1 MSVAAKINEQ
11 RERVI
16 KAWQAAFFVLAIIT
30 IGVVVNNNDLRDAI
44 RIWVSPDLS
53 RSQLVESGQAQKAYV
68 YNFVNTVVSGIN
80 RWKSD
85 GETEYRANIFK
96 YSTYISASFQNLLLN
111 DYKRRLDT
119 SGGRT
124 NELKDRSREMSL
136 LSAVDST
143 KYVRKVSGDRFYV
156 YLDVLD
162 EERYKGELIKS
173 GAYRYVIEVMY
184 DSASPENNDTGLKI
198 TRLVEAP
205 QPIGGQ

>member
-1 MSVAAKINEQ
+1 MSVAAKINQQ

-16 KAWQAAFFVLAIIT
+16 TAWKTAFFVLSFIT
-30 IGVVVNNNDLRDAI
+30 VGVVINNNDLRDAI
-44 RIWVSPDLS
+44 RVWVAPDLS

-68 YNFVNTVVSGIN
+68 YNFASTIISGIN
-80 RWKSD
+80 RWKTN
-85 GETEYRANIFK
+85 GETEYKANIYK
-96 YSTYISASFQNLLLN
+96 YSVYVGSSFQNLLLN

-143 KYVRKVSGDRFYV
+143 KYVKKISGDRFYV

-173 GAYRYVIEVMY
+173 GAYRYVFEVVY
-184 DSASPENNDTGLKI
+184 DSANPENNDTGLKI
-198 TRLVEAP
+198 SRLVEAP
-205 QPIGGQ
+205 KEIGGN

>member
-1 MSVAAKINEQ
+1 MSVAAKINQQ

-16 KAWQAAFFVLAIIT
+16 TAWKTAFFVLAFIT
-30 IGVVVNNNDLRDAI
+30 VGVVINNNDLRDAI
-44 RIWVSPDLS
+44 RVWVAPDLS

-68 YNFVNTVVSGIN
+68 YNFANTVISGIN
-80 RWKSD
+80 RWKTD
-85 GETEYRANIFK
+85 GETEYKSNIYK
-96 YSTYISASFQNLLLN
+96 YSVYISSSFQNLLLT

-143 KYVRKVSGDRFYV
+143 QYVRKISGDRFYV

-173 GAYRYVIEVMY
+173 GAYRYVFEVVY
-184 DSASPENNDTGLKI
+184 DSANPEKNDTGLKI
-198 TRLVEAP
+198 SRLVEAP
-205 QPIGGQ
+205 KEISGN